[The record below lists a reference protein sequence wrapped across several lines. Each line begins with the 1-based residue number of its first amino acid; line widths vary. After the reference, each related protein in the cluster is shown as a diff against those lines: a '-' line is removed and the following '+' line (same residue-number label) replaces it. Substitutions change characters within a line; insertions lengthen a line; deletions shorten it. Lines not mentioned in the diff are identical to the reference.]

1 MEQLKKIADYN
12 NLFDFYQALLTEKQ
26 KNYFIMY
33 FQKDYTLKEIA
44 DYYQISR
51 NAVHD
56 LIQVTLK
63 KLEEYES
70 ILNLSKNKQT
80 RKQYLN
86 NYFQS
91 KDEEWLNKIL
101 EMEDQ

>member
-86 NYFQS
+86 NYFQT
-91 KDEEWLNKIL
+91 KDEKWLNKIL
-101 EMEDQ
+101 EMDDQ